1 MCRKRI
7 LQTMERSG
15 SVRRDQN
22 GITFIE
28 LIIAIAIS
36 AIIMAAAT
44 MFLGAAHKNYNNAS
58 AQIDLQSESQILM
71 EQLGM
76 WVMEGNRVEAFD
88 ASPSG
93 PKGIVI
99 YQIPRTPSVEN
110 PDGAAAPDPV
120 TKRVIWLSAS
130 GKKLY
135 TTTTT
140 GTDLTA
146 DTTVITAATDE
157 RQQNLLGE
165 YVTDFTGSVDEDS
178 KASVTISLKMEYLK
192 QSYEIKNVFK
202 VRNIIR

>member
-1 MCRKRI
+1 M
-7 LQTMERSG
+7 
-15 SVRRDQN
+15 RRDQN

-76 WVMEGNRVEAFD
+76 WVMEGNRVEALD
-88 ASPSG
+88 ASASG
-93 PKGIVI
+93 AKGIVI

-135 TTTTT
+135 TKTTTV
-140 GTDLTA
+140 TDLTV

-157 RQQNLLGE
+157 VQQNLLGE

>member
-1 MCRKRI
+1 M
-7 LQTMERSG
+7 
-15 SVRRDQN
+15 RRDQS
-22 GITFIE
+22 GVTFSE
-28 LIIAIAIS
+28 LIIAIASS

-71 EQLGM
+71 EQFGM

-135 TTTTT
+135 TKTTTV
-140 GTDLTA
+140 TDLTA

>member
-1 MCRKRI
+1 M
-7 LQTMERSG
+7 
-15 SVRRDQN
+15 RRDQN

-76 WVMEGNRVEAFD
+76 WVMEGNRVEALD
-88 ASPSG
+88 ASASG
-93 PKGIVI
+93 AKGIVI

-135 TTTTT
+135 TKTSTV
-140 GTDLTA
+140 TDLTA

-157 RQQNLLGE
+157 VQQNLLGE

>member
-1 MCRKRI
+1 M
-7 LQTMERSG
+7 
-15 SVRRDQN
+15 RRDQN

-76 WVMEGNRVEAFD
+76 WVMEGNRVEALD
-88 ASPSG
+88 ASASG
-93 PKGIVI
+93 AKGIVI

-135 TTTTT
+135 TKTTTV
-140 GTDLTA
+140 TDLTA

-157 RQQNLLGE
+157 VQQNLLGE

>member
-1 MCRKRI
+1 M
-7 LQTMERSG
+7 
-15 SVRRDQN
+15 RRDQN

-71 EQLGM
+71 EQFGM
-76 WVMEGNRVEAFD
+76 WVMEGNRVEALD
-88 ASPSG
+88 ESASG
-93 PKGIVI
+93 AKGIVI

-135 TTTTT
+135 TKTTTV
-140 GTDLTA
+140 TDLTA

>member
-28 LIIAIAIS
+28 LIIALAIS

-71 EQLGM
+71 EQFGM

-135 TTTTT
+135 TKTTTV
-140 GTDLTA
+140 TDLTA

-157 RQQNLLGE
+157 VQQNLLGE

>member
-1 MCRKRI
+1 MCRKHV
-7 LQTMERSG
+7 LQTRERSG

-71 EQLGM
+71 EQFGM
-76 WVMEGNRVEAFD
+76 WVMEGNRVEALD
-88 ASPSG
+88 ASASG
-93 PKGIVI
+93 AKGIVI

-135 TTTTT
+135 TKTTTV
-140 GTDLTA
+140 TDLTA